1 MPTSRVGVD
10 LGGTKLLGVV
20 VDPGSGQVLAQHRA
34 ETPLGGDQI
43 VATIARL
50 VETLTQSSGYA
61 PASVGIGAAGL
72 VDRAGVL
79 RFAPNLP
86 GVVDLDLPGELRQ
99 RLGVP
104 VLVDNDVTCAAVAE
118 HRLGAAR
125 GFDDAVVVALGT
137 GIGGAIVADGA
148 IRRGAHH
155 MAGEFGHLLVDPA
168 GPPCG
173 CGRNGCWEQFA
184 SGNALGRLARTW
196 AGAGRLP
203 QVLSRAGGSVD
214 SVESEHLT
222 AAAVGGDTEALAALD
237 EFGRWVAVGLAGLVN
252 ILDPEIV
259 VLGGG
264 LVVIGDVLL
273 DPVRRHLDRLVVGAG
288 RRPSVPVV
296 AATAGPAAAAV
307 GAALLGGTDPV
318 GPVRHE

>member
-1 MPTSRVGVD
+1 MSTPRFGVD

-20 VDPGSGQVLAQHRA
+20 VDAESGQVIAQQRA
-34 ETPLGGDQI
+34 DTPLGGLEI
-43 VATIARL
+43 VASIERL
-50 VETLTQSSGYA
+50 VGTLEDLTGLT
-61 PASVGIGAAGL
+61 PTSVGIGAAGL
-72 VDRAGVL
+72 VDGGGVL
-79 RFAPNLP
+79 RFGPNLP
-86 GVVDLDLPGELRQ
+86 GVIDLDLPAELGR
-99 RLGVP
+99 RLGTV
-104 VLVDNDVTCAAVAE
+104 VQVDNDVTCAAVAE

-125 GFDDAVVVALGT
+125 GVSDAVVVALGT
-137 GIGGAIVADGA
+137 GIGGAFIADGR

-173 CGRNGCWEQFA
+173 CGRNGCWEQYA
-184 SGNALGRLARTW
+184 SGSALGRLARTW
-196 AGAGRLP
+196 ARAGRLP

-222 AAAVGGDTEALAALD
+222 AAALSGDPEALAALD
-237 EFGRWVAVGLAGLVN
+237 EFCRWVAVGLAGLVN

-264 LVVIGDVLL
+264 LVTIGDVLL
-273 DPVRRHLDRLVVGAG
+273 DPVRAHLARLVVGAG
-288 RRPSVPVV
+288 RRPEVPVL

-307 GAALLGGTDPV
+307 GAALLAESDPV
-318 GPVRHE
+318 PRPHHE